1 MKRLVSFVA
10 TLAVPAVLLLAG
22 GAGQAMAQEKAKAA
36 APKQEVKVLVEND
49 KVRVSENRWVRGAES
64 ESVARPNRVVRA
76 LKGGTLQRIYPDGKK
91 VTVEWKAGEVK
102 FMEKADPYIVKNIG
116 KSEVVLYVVGLK

>member
-1 MKRLVSFVA
+1 
-10 TLAVPAVLLLAG
+10 
-22 GAGQAMAQEKAKAA
+22 MAQEKAKAA

-49 KVRVSENRWVRGAES
+49 KVRVTENRWVRGAES

-91 VTVEWKAGEVK
+91 VTVEWKTGEVK

-116 KSEVVLYVVGLK
+116 KSDVVLYVIGLK

>member
-1 MKRLVSFVA
+1 MKRLVSFLA
-10 TLAVPAVLLLAG
+10 TLVVPAVLLAG
-22 GAGQAMAQEKAKAA
+22 VGANQAMAQEKAKAA

-49 KVRVSENRWVRGAES
+49 KVRVSENRWVPGAES

-91 VTVEWKAGEVK
+91 ESVNWKTGEAK
-102 FMEKADPYIVKNIG
+102 YLAKAEPYIVKNIG